1 MEECYRL
8 QNKSLLSPSP
18 IINPNFKTNI
28 QTAASD
34 RQRESNGNEEEERER
49 RKKDAAEQREQP
61 VKGPKTPNANAYKNE
76 PYSCLLTF
84 GPSLSSPLLIL
95 GSSSPTQHLSFLNIY
110 IY

>member
-18 IINPNFKTNI
+18 IINPNFKSNI

-49 RKKDAAEQREQP
+49 GGKKMQQSR
-61 VKGPKTPNANAYKNE
+61 
-76 PYSCLLTF
+76 
-84 GPSLSSPLLIL
+84 
-95 GSSSPTQHLSFLNIY
+95 GSSQ
-110 IY
+110 